1 MLSELDLHVTNRC
14 TTSCQYCCFSS
25 NRKKMD
31 EMSTC
36 ELMQLMRDAVAL
48 GCNHVHF
55 TGGEP
60 LLRDD
65 IEKLITFAGNL
76 GLEMRLQTN
85 GMLLNQRRAEKLMAA
100 GLSSIM
106 ISLDADRPEEHDA
119 MRGAGTWALAV
130 KAILAAQDAG
140 MAVRVNSVMTKVNW
154 KRIHQTARFVHN
166 MGITTYSAFYF
177 SPIGSGVDVREVWI
191 RPEAYMDYWRKL
203 TQDMQQDSALAGM
216 DIVIEKGYASW
227 EEAQAIDISAFTGCG
242 GGCQHTYARRDYLI
256 VRCDGSVYPCIMGI
270 DGEPLGNIHQQSL
283 NEIYHNSPRW
293 ESLKPRKDPFCDG
306 CEYYALC
313 SEGCRYYPQ
322 EGARHDCRCARGRI
336 VPLCPIMKYNTK
348 NDILGGSS
356 DDVLQGE

>member
-14 TTSCQYCCFSS
+14 TTSCRYCCFSS
-25 NRKKMD
+25 NRK
-31 EMSTC
+31 ELEELSTGK
-36 ELMQLMRDAVAL
+36 LMQLMREAVAL
-48 GCNHVHF
+48 GCSHVHF

-65 IEKLITFAGNL
+65 IEELIAFARDL

-85 GMLLNQRRAEKLMAA
+85 GMLLDRGKAEKLMAA
-100 GLSSIM
+100 GLSTIM

-130 KAILAAQDAG
+130 EAILAARDAG
-140 MAVRVNSVMTKVNW
+140 MTVRVNSVMTKVNW
-154 KRIHQTARFVHN
+154 QRIHQTARFVRH
-166 MGITTYSAFYF
+166 MGIATYSAFYF
-177 SPIGSGVDVREVWI
+177 SPIGCGAGVREVWI
-191 RPEAYMDYWRKL
+191 EPESYMDYWWKL
-203 TQDMQQDSALAGM
+203 THDLRQDPTLDGM

-227 EEAQAIDISAFTGCG
+227 EEAQEIDISAFTGCG
-242 GGCQHTYARRDYLI
+242 GGCQHTYAKRDYLI

-283 NEIYHNSPRW
+283 NDIYHASPRW
-293 ESLKPRKDPFCDG
+293 ESLKPMKDPFCDG
-306 CEYYALC
+306 CEYYTLC

-322 EGARHDCRCARGRI
+322 TDACHDSRCTRGKI

-348 NDILGGSS
+348 NGSLGGSS